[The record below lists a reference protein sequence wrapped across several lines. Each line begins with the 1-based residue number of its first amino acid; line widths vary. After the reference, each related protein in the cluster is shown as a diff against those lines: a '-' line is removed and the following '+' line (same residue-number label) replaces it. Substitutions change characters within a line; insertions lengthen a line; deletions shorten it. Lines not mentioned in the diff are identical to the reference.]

1 MILRDTISH
10 YDKNNKSIVA
20 KVAHAHCCSKCM
32 MRHKAA
38 IATVLEFIAK
48 GKRNNKRI

>member
-1 MILRDTISH
+1 MNDGWFFFILH
-10 YDKNNKSIVA
+10 
-20 KVAHAHCCSKCM
+20 
-32 MRHKAA
+32 MRIAVQNVFQKAA